1 MLVDFHSHIL
11 PGVDDGSASIEESL
25 RMLQLEAEQGI
36 AHVVATPHFY
46 PRYDDPEQ
54 FLQRRN
60 AAYAALT
67 EQLRGREDLPSVT
80 LGAEVYYFRGISDSQ
95 MLSRLTVGSSKC
107 VLLELPPAPWP
118 DSVYRELEEIRQKQ
132 GLMPIIAHIDRYIRP
147 LQTYQIPRR
156 LSQLPVLVQANAAFF
171 LEKLTQPLALKLL
184 RGGQIHLL
192 GSDCHGAQTR
202 RPNLGAA
209 ETVILRKLGPET
221 LDRVRNYEGKVL
233 KR

>member
-25 RMLQLEAEQGI
+25 KMLRMEAEQG
-36 AHVVATPHFY
+36 VTQMVATPHFY

-60 AAYAALT
+60 AAFEALA
-67 EQLRGREDLPSVT
+67 EQTRGRKDLPSIT

-95 MLSRLTVGSSKC
+95 ILSQLTVGSSKC

-118 DSVYRELEEIRQKQ
+118 DSVYEELEQIRQKQ

-156 LSQLPVLVQANAAFF
+156 LAQLPVLVQANAAFF
-171 LEKLTQPLALKLL
+171 LEKMTQSMALRML
-184 RGGQIHLL
+184 RNGQIHLL
-192 GSDCHGAQTR
+192 GTDCHGSETR
-202 RPNLGAA
+202 RPNLGTA
-209 ETVILRKLGPET
+209 EAVILRKLGEDA
-221 LDRVRNYEGKVL
+221 LDRIRDYERKVL